1 MRVGKMNT
9 KERDKTFERL
19 QEENEEMRD
28 KIKDIFGD
36 LKLEETADDLWELI
50 NGLIENELQQEELCG
65 E

>member
-1 MRVGKMNT
+1 MNT